1 MIKTSRISLILSPYI
16 LTNMSSN
23 TSTKQ
28 KLTLSGLIVTMGIVF
43 GDIGTSPLYVFQAI
57 TEGGRHLDKSTIYG
71 GVSAIFWVFIL
82 IITLKYI
89 IYALSADNEGE
100 GGIFALYALLKK
112 KNLKWIIIP
121 TLIGCAALMAEGFI
135 TPAISISS
143 AIEGLSYIKP
153 DINPKPYVI
162 GIILLLFFVQ
172 QFGTDK
178 LGKTFGPVMLLW
190 FSIAFFL
197 GVINILKNPWVLE
210 AVHPKYALDLII
222 HSPYV
227 LVILGGVTLC
237 ITGAETIYS
246 DLGHCGKRNIRISWT
261 FIMIALLAN
270 YFGQAAICT
279 MPGFKLQEGGTV
291 FYQMVPKSMI
301 GFSIAIATAASVI
314 ASQAVISGVFTLM
327 NEAMKLRL
335 WTNFK
340 VKYPSEH
347 KGQIYIPTINWFLM
361 IGSLGVVLI
370 FDNSESMTAAYGL
383 SININMVMT
392 SVLLGFL
399 LMYRHQKLKVF
410 YFIIFTLFLLIELQL
425 LVANSSKIHAGG
437 WFTLLLTIVFFYL
450 LFMYYQARILRSRIT
465 EYIPMDDFL
474 PLMEKV
480 RNDKDIAY
488 EATNLVYPA
497 RACDCGSLDSTIFH
511 SLFRKKP
518 RKAEVIWFVHLDI
531 TTKPWEVNYT
541 LKTIVPQH
549 CYFVT
554 FHLGFKEDHKMEY
567 MIREIQQKLVAKG
580 ELKNTSI
587 FKSIG
592 NQFEDVDFKF
602 VIINTRIAAT
612 EHLTPFQLTVVKTY
626 RFIKRLGLD
635 SESNFGL
642 DKNNIVNEFV
652 PINLGNEV
660 NMKLEERQ

>member
-1 MIKTSRISLILSPYI
+1 
-16 LTNMSSN
+16 
-23 TSTKQ
+23 
-28 KLTLSGLIVTMGIVF
+28 
-43 GDIGTSPLYVFQAI
+43 LYVFQAI
-57 TEGGRHLDKSTIYG
+57 TEAGKHLDKQTIYG
-71 GVSAIFWVFIL
+71 GISAIFWVFIL

-89 IYALSADNEGE
+89 IYALSADNDGE

-112 KNLKWIIIP
+112 KKLKWIIIP

-143 AIEGLSYIKP
+143 AVEGLSYVVP
-153 DINPKPYVI
+153 DINPKPYIV
-162 GIILLLFFVQ
+162 GIILALFFVQ
-172 QFGTDK
+172 QFGTEK
-178 LGKTFGPVMLLW
+178 LGKTFGPVMLIW
-190 FSIAFFL
+190 FGFAFFL
-197 GVINILKNPWVLE
+197 GIINILKNPQVLE
-210 AVHPKYALDLII
+210 ALNPIYALDLIV
-222 HSPYV
+222 HSPRV

-246 DLGHCGKRNIRISWT
+246 DLGHCGKKNIRISWV
-261 FIMIALLAN
+261 FIMIALLVN

-279 MPGFKLQEGGTV
+279 LPNFQLQEGGTI

-301 GFSIAIATAASVI
+301 GFSIAIATAASII

-335 WTNFK
+335 WINFK

-347 KGQIYIPTINWFLM
+347 RGQIYIPVINWFLM
-361 IGSLGVVLI
+361 IGSLGVVFI

-399 LMYRHQKLKVF
+399 LMYRHQKMKVF
-410 YFIIFTLFLLIELQL
+410 YFITFVVFLLIEIQL
-425 LVANSSKIHAGG
+425 LIANTSKIHNGG
-437 WFTLLLTIVFFYL
+437 WFTLLLSIIFFFF
-450 LFMYYQARILRSRIT
+450 LFMYYQARMLRSSIT
-465 EYIPMDDFL
+465 EYVPLADFL
-474 PLMEKV
+474 PLMERV
-480 RNDKDIAY
+480 RNDNEIQY

-497 RACDCGSLDSTIFH
+497 RTCDINHLDSTIFY

-531 TTKPWEVNYT
+531 TTKPWEINYT

-567 MIREIQQKLVAKG
+567 MIREIQQKLVEQG
-580 ELKNTSI
+580 ELANQSV

-592 NQFEDVDFKF
+592 NTFEDVDFKF

-635 SESNFGL
+635 STANFGL
-642 DKNNIVNEFV
+642 EKTNIVQEFV

-660 NMKLEERQ
+660 KMVLKERCNL